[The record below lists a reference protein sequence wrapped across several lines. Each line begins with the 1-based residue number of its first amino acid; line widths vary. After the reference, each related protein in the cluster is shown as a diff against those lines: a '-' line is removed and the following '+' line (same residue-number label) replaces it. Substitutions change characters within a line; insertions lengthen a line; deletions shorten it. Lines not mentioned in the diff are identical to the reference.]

1 MENKVTKTVATV
13 TTTKVDP
20 KQSGEGGFLFPVS
33 CASLP
38 TSHSRIPGQSAA
50 CYSKRLLGNFPLTKP
65 CQLCAI
71 GPRKERVG
79 LKKKNT
85 LKTKQLNDFKAWG
98 WKDKGQLSSQC
109 NSNTRGYLFCGSWA
123 RQHVCAPLDLDHS
136 WVCSRTEAVSRFITG
151 GSPPSEHFKTGLSP
165 LPRSYSSQLSMPS
178 L

>member
-136 WVCSRTEAVSRFITG
+136 WVVLEN
-151 GSPPSEHFKTGLSP
+151 
-165 LPRSYSSQLSMPS
+165 
-178 L
+178 